1 MAHYF
6 KLNLEL
12 FFISSIVNG
21 TLAILIFFTAGYAI
35 SYSLYVGLIY
45 NLAGFFFLG
54 VVLVLLTTSDYSTVN
69 FVGSIDSYWDNFLTG
84 RAGELLVKLIPLGLE
99 ELNIDRKNTFMMYYR
114 VFFFLLKFTYLKLYQ
129 SYLYKNKIIYK
140 FIHFIFSSIFSSL
153 F

>member
-21 TLAILIFFTAGYAI
+21 TLAILIFFTAGDAI

-69 FVGSIDSYWDNFLTG
+69 FVGSIDSY
-84 RAGELLVKLIPLGLE
+84 
-99 ELNIDRKNTFMMYYR
+99 
-114 VFFFLLKFTYLKLYQ
+114 
-129 SYLYKNKIIYK
+129 
-140 FIHFIFSSIFSSL
+140 
-153 F
+153 